1 MGTGPS
7 RSDRDSVMRRRGV
20 RLGALLAGAALAALG
35 ATIALG
41 QDNRGHDRPESILP
55 PGFNDPVATPAP
67 APAPSTAPRQSQGGT
82 VITPVAPGPVG
93 ATPAP
98 GPTAAPG
105 ATATAAPFDP
115 AIQAAQ
121 RARYEIPPY
130 ARRSLA
136 LVGPAGP
143 ADGALGP
150 HAFGRTDGLFLETLM
165 RRLDTPITSRWVAI
179 GLRRALAAR
188 LVTPPHVD
196 GADFAAERAWLLL
209 RMGESVVARDVVQS
223 VDTVDYTPKLYQ
235 MAMQAAL
242 ATGDPAGLCALA
254 ETGFEKTHEP
264 GWVLARGMCAGLA
277 GQPARASQLID
288 SARRDGVAGGIDLLL
303 AQKIAGSGAGGRQSV
318 TIEWDGVDHLTPWRY
333 GLAMAGNVD
342 IPGPLLDGLRPEM
355 RSWRALVPGLPAP
368 VRARVADGAAV
379 RGVLSSAALVDLYSS
394 LLGDDDQ
401 SLAEVGIAR
410 DLASAFNGA
419 DAGARL
425 DSLKQLW
432 DEPKT
437 ADGKYARLILT
448 ARAAARVPVGAS
460 DADVDRLVAAMLTA
474 GLDQQALRWRAQ
486 AARGSDAW
494 ALLTLADPVRV
505 SYSYSDVGAYSGS
518 DPTGRKR
525 QMFFAGLAGLGRLP
539 AAEIEKGARSLDIR
553 IGDQNAW
560 TRAIDRAGL
569 ARQPGTV
576 MLLAGVGMQTP
587 LWQGISPV
595 ALFHIVA
602 AMRAAGME
610 GEARMLAAEAMT
622 RL

>member
-1 MGTGPS
+1 
-7 RSDRDSVMRRRGV
+7 
-20 RLGALLAGAALAALG
+20 LLLAGAALAALG
-35 ATIALG
+35 ASIALG

-67 APAPSTAPRQSQGGT
+67 APAPSAAPRADGT
-82 VITPVAPGPVG
+82 VVTPVAPASGAPTPLPTPT
-93 ATPAP
+93 ATPSVAP
-98 GPTAAPG
+98 V
-105 ATATAAPFDP
+105 DP
-115 AIQAAQ
+115 AIEAAI

-130 ARRSLA
+130 ARRSIGL
-136 LVGPAGP
+136 LGPAGP

-150 HAFGRTDGLFLETLM
+150 DAFGHTDGQFLETLM

-179 GLRRALAAR
+179 GLRRALASR

-235 MAMQAAL
+235 IAMQAAL

-254 ETGFEKTHEP
+254 DTGFDKTHEP
-264 GWVLARGMCAGLA
+264 GWILARAMCAGLA
-277 GQPARASQLID
+277 GQPTRATQLIKA
-288 SARRDGVAGGIDLLL
+288 ARNGGVAGGIDLLL

-333 GLAMAGNVD
+333 GLAMASNVE

-355 RSWRALVPGLPAP
+355 RSWRALVPGLAP
-368 VRARVADGAAV
+368 QVRARVADAAAV
-379 RGVLSSAALVDLYSS
+379 RGVLSSAALVDLYGS
-394 LLGDDDQ
+394 LLGEDDQ

-410 DLASAFNGA
+410 DLAGAFNGA
-419 DAGARL
+419 DSGARL

-448 ARAAARVPVGAS
+448 ARAAARIPTDAS
-460 DADVDRLVAAMLTA
+460 KVDVDRLVAAMLTA
-474 GLDQQALRWRAQ
+474 GLDMPALRWRAQ
-486 AARGSDAW
+486 ASRGSDAW
-494 ALLTLADPVRV
+494 ALLTLADPVRASYAYADV
-505 SYSYSDVGAYSGS
+505 SAYAGS

-539 AAEIEKGARSLDIR
+539 AAEIEKGARALDIR

-560 TRAIDRAGL
+560 TRAIGRAGL

-576 MLLAGVGMQTP
+576 LLLAGVGMQTP
-587 LWQGISPV
+587 SWQGVSPT

-602 AMRAAGME
+602 SLRAAGME
-610 GEARMLAAEAMT
+610 GEARMIAVEAMT

>member
-1 MGTGPS
+1 MRISRASVFLAGTALA
-7 RSDRDSVMRRRGV
+7 V
-20 RLGALLAGAALAALG
+20 LGASV
-35 ATIALG
+35 ALG
-41 QDNRGHDRPESILP
+41 QDSRGQQRPESILP

-67 APAPSTAPRQSQGGT
+67 APAPSAAPRPQAGT
-82 VITPVAPGPVG
+82 VITPVAPAPEGTAPAPVPG
-93 ATPAP
+93 ATPS
-98 GPTAAPG
+98 AAPVN
-105 ATATAAPFDP
+105 P
-115 AIQAAQ
+115 AVAAAQ

-130 ARRSLA
+130 ARRSINL
-136 LVGPAGP
+136 LGPAGP

-150 HAFGRTDGLFLETLM
+150 NAFGRTDGQFLEVLM

-179 GLRRALAAR
+179 GLRRALASR
-188 LVTPPHVD
+188 LVTPPHVN

-209 RMGESVVARDVVQS
+209 RMGESVAARDLVQS
-223 VDTVDYTPKLYQ
+223 VDTIDYTPKLYQ

-242 ATGDPAGLCALA
+242 ATADPAGLCALVDN
-254 ETGFEKTHEP
+254 GFEQTHEP
-264 GWVLARGMCAGLA
+264 GWILARGMCAGLS
-277 GQPARASQLID
+277 GQPARASQLLD
-288 SARRDGVAGGIDLLL
+288 SARNGGVAGGIDLML
-303 AQKIAGSGAGGRQSV
+303 AQKVAGRGAGGRQAV

-333 GLAMAGNVD
+333 GLAMAGNVE

-368 VRARVADGAAV
+368 VRARVADAAAV
-379 RGVLSSAALVDLYSS
+379 RGVLSSSALVDLYGAV
-394 LLGDDDQ
+394 LGDDDQ
-401 SLAEVGIAR
+401 SLAEVGVAR

-419 DAGARL
+419 DTGTRL

-432 DEPKT
+432 DEPRT

-448 ARAAARVPVGAS
+448 ARAAARIPTGAS

-474 GLDQQALRWRAQ
+474 GLDVQALRWRGQ
-486 AARGSDAW
+486 ASRGSDAW
-494 ALLTLADPVRV
+494 AMLTLADPVRT
-505 SYSYSDVGAYSGS
+505 SYTYSDISAYAGS

-539 AAEIEKGARSLDIR
+539 AAEIEKGARALDIR

-560 TRAIDRAGL
+560 TRAIGRAGL

-576 MLLAGVGMQTP
+576 LLLAGVGMQTP
-587 LWQGISPV
+587 LWQGVSPT

-602 AMRAAGME
+602 SLRAAGLE
-610 GEARMLAAEAMT
+610 GEARMIAVEAMT

>member
-1 MGTGPS
+1 
-7 RSDRDSVMRRRGV
+7 
-20 RLGALLAGAALAALG
+20 
-35 ATIALG
+35 G
-41 QDNRGHDRPESILP
+41 QDSRGQQRPESILP

-67 APAPSTAPRQSQGGT
+67 APAPSAGPRPQAGT
-82 VITPVAPGPVG
+82 VITPVAPAPDGTAPAPTPS
-93 ATPAP
+93 ATPS
-98 GPTAAPG
+98 AAPVN
-105 ATATAAPFDP
+105 P
-115 AIQAAQ
+115 AVEAAQ

-130 ARRSLA
+130 ARRSIDL
-136 LVGPAGP
+136 LGPAGP

-150 HAFGRTDGLFLETLM
+150 NAFGRTDGQFLEVLM
-165 RRLDTPITSRWVAI
+165 RRLDTPIASRWVAI
-179 GLRRALAAR
+179 GLRRALASR
-188 LVTPPHVD
+188 LVTPPHVN

-209 RMGESVVARDVVQS
+209 RMGESVAARDVVQS

-242 ATGDPAGLCALA
+242 ATADPAGLCALVDN
-254 ETGFEKTHEP
+254 GFEQTHEP
-264 GWVLARGMCAGLA
+264 GWILARGMCAGLA
-277 GQPARASQLID
+277 GQPARASQLLD
-288 SARRDGVAGGIDLLL
+288 SARKGGVAGGIDLML
-303 AQKIAGSGAGGRQSV
+303 AQKVAGRGAGGRQAV

-333 GLAMAGNVD
+333 GLAMAGNVEV
-342 IPGPLLDGLRPEM
+342 PGPLLDDLRPEM

-368 VRARVADGAAV
+368 VRARVADAAAV
-379 RGVLSSAALVDLYSS
+379 RGVLSSSALVDLYGAV
-394 LLGDDDQ
+394 LGDDDQ

-419 DAGARL
+419 DTGTRL

-448 ARAAARVPVGAS
+448 ARAAARIPTGAS
-460 DADVDRLVAAMLTA
+460 DVDVDRLVAAMLTA
-474 GLDQQALRWRAQ
+474 GLDLQALRWRGQ
-486 AARGSDAW
+486 ASRGSDAW
-494 ALLTLADPVRV
+494 AMLTLADPVRT
-505 SYSYSDVGAYSGS
+505 SYTYSDISPYAGS

-539 AAEIEKGARSLDIR
+539 AAEIEKGARALDIR

-560 TRAIDRAGL
+560 TRAIGRAGL

-576 MLLAGVGMQTP
+576 LLLAGVGMQTP
-587 LWQGISPV
+587 LWQGVSPT

-602 AMRAAGME
+602 SLRAAGLE
-610 GEARMLAAEAMT
+610 GEARMIAVEAMT

>member
-1 MGTGPS
+1 VGTGFRES
-7 RSDRDSVMRRRGV
+7 RGV
-20 RLGALLAGAALAALG
+20 KKGLTRTRSVRVSALLAGAAFAALG
-35 ATIALG
+35 TSIALG
-41 QDNRGHDRPESILP
+41 QDSRGHDRPESILP

-67 APAPSTAPRQSQGGT
+67 APAPSAAPRPDGT
-82 VITPVAPGPVG
+82 VVTPVAAATAG
-93 ATPAP
+93 ATPVPTPSATSSTAP
-98 GPTAAPG
+98 VN
-105 ATATAAPFDP
+105 P
-115 AIQAAQ
+115 AIEAAI

-136 LVGPAGP
+136 LLGPAGP

-150 HAFGRTDGLFLETLM
+150 NAFGRTDGQFLETLM
-165 RRLDTPITSRWVAI
+165 RRLDTPIASRWVAI
-179 GLRRALAAR
+179 GLRRALASR

-242 ATGDPAGLCALA
+242 ATGDPAGLCALVD
-254 ETGFEKTHEP
+254 TGFEKTHEP
-264 GWVLARGMCAGLA
+264 GWILARGMCAGLA
-277 GQPARASQLID
+277 GQPARASQLIN
-288 SARRDGVAGGIDLLL
+288 SARNDGVAGGIDLLL

-333 GLAMAGNVD
+333 GLAMAGNVE

-355 RSWRALVPGLPAP
+355 RSWRALVPGLPAT
-368 VRARVADGAAV
+368 VRARFADAAAV
-379 RGVLSSAALVDLYSS
+379 RGVLSSSALVDLYAS

-419 DAGARL
+419 DIGTRL

-437 ADGKYARLILT
+437 ADAKYARLILT
-448 ARAAARVPVGAS
+448 ARAAARIPVGAA
-460 DADVDRLVAAMLTA
+460 DANVDRLVAAMLTA
-474 GLDQQALRWRAQ
+474 GLDLQALRWRAQ
-486 AARGSDAW
+486 ASRGSDAW
-494 ALLTLADPVRV
+494 ALLTLADPVRA
-505 SYSYSDVGAYSGS
+505 SYSYSDVSAYSGG

-560 TRAIDRAGL
+560 TRAIGRAGL

-576 MLLAGVGMQTP
+576 LLLAGIGMQTP
-587 LWQGISPV
+587 LWQGISPT

-602 AMRAAGME
+602 SLRAAGME
-610 GEARMLAAEAMT
+610 GEARMIAVEAMT

>member
-1 MGTGPS
+1 LRISRASVFLAGTALA
-7 RSDRDSVMRRRGV
+7 V
-20 RLGALLAGAALAALG
+20 LGASV
-35 ATIALG
+35 ALG
-41 QDNRGHDRPESILP
+41 QDSRGQQRPESILP

-67 APAPSTAPRQSQGGT
+67 APAPSAAPRPQAGT
-82 VITPVAPGPVG
+82 VITPVAPAPEGTAPAPVPG
-93 ATPAP
+93 ATPS
-98 GPTAAPG
+98 AAPVNPVV
-105 ATATAAPFDP
+105 A
-115 AIQAAQ
+115 AAQ

-130 ARRSLA
+130 ARRSINL
-136 LVGPAGP
+136 LGPAGP

-150 HAFGRTDGLFLETLM
+150 NAFGRTDGQFLEVLM

-179 GLRRALAAR
+179 GLRRALASR
-188 LVTPPHVD
+188 LVTPPHVN

-209 RMGESVVARDVVQS
+209 RMGESVAARDVVQS
-223 VDTVDYTPKLYQ
+223 VDTIDYTPKLYQ

-242 ATGDPAGLCALA
+242 ATADPAGLCALVDN
-254 ETGFEKTHEP
+254 GFEQTHEP
-264 GWVLARGMCAGLA
+264 GWILARGMCAGLS
-277 GQPARASQLID
+277 GQPARASQLLD
-288 SARRDGVAGGIDLLL
+288 SARNGGVAGGIDLML
-303 AQKIAGSGAGGRQSV
+303 AQKVAGRGAGGRQAV

-333 GLAMAGNVD
+333 GLAMAGNVE

-368 VRARVADGAAV
+368 VRARVADAAAV
-379 RGVLSSAALVDLYSS
+379 RGVLSSSALVDLYGAV
-394 LLGDDDQ
+394 LGDDDQ

-419 DAGARL
+419 DTGTRL

-432 DEPKT
+432 DEPRT

-448 ARAAARVPVGAS
+448 ARAAARIPTGAS

-474 GLDQQALRWRAQ
+474 GLDVQALRWRGQ
-486 AARGSDAW
+486 ASRGSDAW
-494 ALLTLADPVRV
+494 AMLTLADPVRT
-505 SYSYSDVGAYSGS
+505 SYSYSDVSAYAGS
-518 DPTGRKR
+518 DQTGRKR

-539 AAEIEKGARSLDIR
+539 VAEIEKGARALDIR

-560 TRAIDRAGL
+560 TRAIGRAGL

-576 MLLAGVGMQTP
+576 LLLAGVGMQTP
-587 LWQGISPV
+587 LWQGVSPT

-602 AMRAAGME
+602 SLRAAGLE
-610 GEARMLAAEAMT
+610 GEARMIAVEAMT

>member
-1 MGTGPS
+1 VGTGIRPS
-7 RSDRDSVMRRRGV
+7 RSDHDRRARSVRV
-20 RLGALLAGAALAALG
+20 AALLASAALATLG
-35 ATIALG
+35 ASIALG
-41 QDNRGHDRPESILP
+41 QDSRGHDRPESILP
-55 PGFNDPVATPAP
+55 PGFDDPVATPAP
-67 APAPSTAPRQSQGGT
+67 APSATPRQQEGT
-82 VITPVAPGPVG
+82 VITPVAPATGG

-98 GPTAAPG
+98 VPSATPGAAPVN
-105 ATATAAPFDP
+105 P
-115 AIQAAQ
+115 AIEAAL
-121 RARYEIPPY
+121 RSRYEIPPY
-130 ARRSLA
+130 ARRSLG
-136 LVGPAGP
+136 LLGPAGP

-150 HAFGRTDGLFLETLM
+150 NAFGGTDGRFLETLM

-179 GLRRALAAR
+179 GLRRALASR
-188 LVTPPHVD
+188 IVTPPHAD

-209 RMGESVVARDVVQS
+209 RMGESVAARDVVQS

-235 MAMQAAL
+235 IAMQAAL
-242 ATGDPAGLCALA
+242 ATADPAGLCALA
-254 ETGFEKTHEP
+254 DTGFDKTHER
-264 GWVLARGMCAGLA
+264 GWILARGMCAGLA
-277 GQPARASQLID
+277 GQPAHASQLID
-288 SARRDGVAGGIDLLL
+288 SARKDGVAGGIDLML

-333 GLAMAGNVD
+333 GLAMASGVE

-368 VRARVADGAAV
+368 VRARVADAAAV
-379 RGVLSSAALVDLYSS
+379 RGVLSSSALVDLYGS

-419 DAGARL
+419 DAATRL
-425 DSLKQLW
+425 DALKQLW
-432 DEPKT
+432 DEPRS

-448 ARAAARVPVGAS
+448 ARAAARIPTDAA

-474 GLDQQALRWRAQ
+474 GLDMQALRWRSQ
-486 AARGSDAW
+486 ASRGSDAW
-494 ALLTLADPVRV
+494 ALLTLADPARA
-505 SYSYSDVGAYSGS
+505 SYSYGDISAYSGS
-518 DPTGRKR
+518 DPAGRKR

-539 AAEIEKGARSLDIR
+539 ASEIEKGARALDIR

-560 TRAIDRAGL
+560 TRAIGRAGL

-576 MLLAGVGMQTP
+576 LLLAGIGMQTP
-587 LWQGISPV
+587 LWQGISPA

-602 AMRAAGME
+602 SLRAAGLE
-610 GEARMLAAEAMT
+610 GEARMIAVEAMT

>member
-1 MGTGPS
+1 MGTGFRQS
-7 RSDRDSVMRRRGV
+7 RSDHKNVTRARSVRV
-20 RLGALLAGAALAALG
+20 GAFLAGAALAALG
-35 ATIALG
+35 ASIALG

-67 APAPSTAPRQSQGGT
+67 APAPSATPRQQQGGT
-82 VITPVAPGPVG
+82 VVTPVAPATDG
-93 ATPAP
+93 ALPAP
-98 GPTAAPG
+98 VPSASPSAAPVN
-105 ATATAAPFDP
+105 P
-115 AIQAAQ
+115 AIEAAI

-130 ARRSLA
+130 ARRSIDL
-136 LVGPAGP
+136 LGPAGP

-150 HAFGRTDGLFLETLM
+150 NAFGHTDGRFLEVLM

-188 LVTPPHVD
+188 LATPPHVN

-242 ATGDPAGLCALA
+242 ATADPAGLCALA
-254 ETGFEKTHEP
+254 DSGFDKTHEA
-264 GWVLARGMCAGLA
+264 GWILARGMCAGLA
-277 GQPARASQLID
+277 GQPARATQLINA
-288 SARRDGVAGGIDLLL
+288 ARNDGVAGGIDLLL

-318 TIEWDGVDHLTPWRY
+318 TIEWDGVDRLTPWRY
-333 GLAMAGNVD
+333 GLAMASSVE

-368 VRARVADGAAV
+368 VRARVADAAAV
-379 RGVLSSAALVDLYSS
+379 RGVLSSAALVDLYGS
-394 LLGDDDQ
+394 LLGEDDQ

-419 DAGARL
+419 DSGTRL
-425 DSLKQLW
+425 DALKQLW

-448 ARAAARVPVGAS
+448 ARAAARIPVGAS
-460 DADVDRLVAAMLTA
+460 GADVDRLVAAMLTA

-486 AARGSDAW
+486 ASRGSDAW
-494 ALLTLADPVRV
+494 AMLTLADPVRA
-505 SYSYSDVGAYSGS
+505 SYSYSDVSAYSGN

-525 QMFFAGLAGLGRLP
+525 QMFFAALAGLGRLP

-560 TRAIDRAGL
+560 TRAIGRAGL

-587 LWQGISPV
+587 LWQGISPT

>member
-1 MGTGPS
+1 LRISRASVFLAGTALA
-7 RSDRDSVMRRRGV
+7 V
-20 RLGALLAGAALAALG
+20 LGASV
-35 ATIALG
+35 ALG
-41 QDNRGHDRPESILP
+41 QDSRGQQRPESILP
-55 PGFNDPVATPAP
+55 PGFNDPVAPPPP
-67 APAPSTAPRQSQGGT
+67 APAPSAAPRPQAGT
-82 VITPVAPGPVG
+82 VITPVAPAPDGTAPAPVPG
-93 ATPAP
+93 ATPS
-98 GPTAAPG
+98 AAPVN
-105 ATATAAPFDP
+105 P
-115 AIQAAQ
+115 AVEAAQ

-130 ARRSLA
+130 ARRSIGL
-136 LVGPAGP
+136 LGPAGP

-150 HAFGRTDGLFLETLM
+150 NAFGRTDGQFLEVLM

-179 GLRRALAAR
+179 GLRRALASR
-188 LVTPPHVD
+188 LVTPPHVN

-209 RMGESVVARDVVQS
+209 RMGESVAARDLVQS

-242 ATGDPAGLCALA
+242 ATADPAGLCALA
-254 ETGFEKTHEP
+254 DNGFEQTHEP
-264 GWVLARGMCAGLA
+264 GWILARGMCAGLS
-277 GQPARASQLID
+277 GQPARASQLLD
-288 SARRDGVAGGIDLLL
+288 SARNGGVAGGIDLML
-303 AQKIAGSGAGGRQSV
+303 AQKVAGRGAGGRQAV

-368 VRARVADGAAV
+368 VRARVADAAAV
-379 RGVLSSAALVDLYSS
+379 RGVLSSSALVDLYGAV
-394 LLGDDDQ
+394 LGDDDQ

-419 DAGARL
+419 DTGTRL

-432 DEPKT
+432 DEPRT

-448 ARAAARVPVGAS
+448 ARAAARIPVGAP

-474 GLDQQALRWRAQ
+474 GLDLQALRWRNQ
-486 AARGSDAW
+486 ASRGSDAW
-494 ALLTLADPVRV
+494 AMLTLADPVRA
-505 SYSYSDVGAYSGS
+505 SYTYSDVSAYAGS

-539 AAEIEKGARSLDIR
+539 AAEIEKGARALDIR

-560 TRAIDRAGL
+560 TRAIGRAGL

-576 MLLAGVGMQTP
+576 LLLAGVGMQTP
-587 LWQGISPV
+587 LWQGVSPT

-602 AMRAAGME
+602 SLRAAGLE
-610 GEARMLAAEAMT
+610 GEARMIAVEAMT